1 MNAAIKKFEKLVI
14 AAHLAC
20 KVVVDPPA
28 QPSGYWFIDIKCGK
42 RQITVEFRREAGFGI
57 HREQAVYGETPAEIY
72 RTPKLAARR
81 VIQLIQPARKV
92 TDNLTLKDLR
102 ELYSCSQV
110 QLAEKVGVKQS
121 AISRFEQRDEVKLG
135 TLAAAIKALGGELQI
150 RAHFPDADVPLS
162 IKE

>member
-1 MNAAIKKFEKLVI
+1 MDAAIKNFEKFVI
-14 AAHLAC
+14 AAHPSC
-20 KVVVDPPA
+20 KVLVDAPA
-28 QPSGYWFIDIKCGK
+28 EPSGHCFIDLKCGK
-42 RQITVEFRREAGFGI
+42 REITVEYRPSGGFGI
-57 HREQAVYGETPAEIY
+57 HRENAVYGETPAEIY
-72 RTPKLAARR
+72 RTPNLAARR